1 VTKDSKQP
9 SPASSTRDDARPSG
23 ERQIAAAIEASRE
36 EDRLALTAVATAVG
50 LRPARGKRTR
60 PAVVLS
66 AESRSQDMQ
75 AADQQAETARAL
87 PTLVLKREADLAT
100 CIRALDAAHVQSV
113 VVAEG
118 RDLVAAVRAAGELVA
133 PQRGLAALFEG
144 SAAVRHM
151 EVFKQSQRESALD
164 HIRSFCKSVGLRAQ
178 SRATVEMVIDE
189 LLMNALYNA
198 PVDDQGKPLLAE
210 VTPAER
216 VSMELSWPVTIE
228 LAFDGRRLACSVRD
242 EFGSL
247 TRGSILAAIRRCLD
261 DGVRPQDKTSGAGLG
276 LFFVANNVYPP
287 MALALR
293 RSRDGLRYN
302 RKQTD
307 PAPRWHLRPGAGQ
320 DGLACRYIAP
330 RGARRAGGEV
340 EQAAVAQMGTREL
353 SQLTQTDGNRGPM
366 VALMLAITALA
377 FFLAIYA
384 AFFAQK

>member
-50 LRPARGKRTR
+50 LRPARGKRIR

-216 VSMELSWPVTIE
+216 VSMELRWPVTIE

-276 LFFVANNVYPP
+276 LFFVANNVSELFFRLWRWRFAEVVTVFDTTESRQTLRHVGIYDQELGKT
-287 MALALR
+287 ASLADT
-293 RSRDGLRYN
+293 S
-302 RKQTD
+302 
-307 PAPRWHLRPGAGQ
+307 RPGA
-320 DGLACRYIAP
+320 P
-330 RGARRAGGEV
+330 RV

-384 AFFAQK
+384 AFFAQN